1 MYIKLSD
8 MKTVAI
14 LYNIGMQHCSY
25 INHKNIK
32 LQHGI
37 LIAVIDMKIV
47 YHVSKKGSFGS

>member
-14 LYNIGMQHCSY
+14 LYNIGMQHSSY